1 MKLSRLL
8 AFLPALIL
16 SVLTHAETRTDDH
29 VLVFLK
35 SGAVEIFHHSDLKSI
50 EMADDQYYTDHP
62 DAGIT
67 QLFKTEESVKAIAIA
82 DIDSVAFGNR
92 DKVEINPD
100 VMRFTQQHID
110 HLAGYDGTTLTFKQ
124 GTPSDLIP
132 ANGQKVYCD
141 IICNQLPIGLCAVVT
156 SVAQNGSGQTTV
168 SLSNV
173 DIADIFDSLLLVGE
187 SATYTMTLASDEET
201 SRKKAPGLD
210 FNIINIK
217 DETISAKGAVKVDF
231 DDIVINAFKHVYS
244 AKITLRPTLDFSCD
258 FNQQST
264 FEKESTFGT
273 IEIPL
278 GAICGVIRPALKIG
292 GFVNLNLEGH
302 LGLDMHRE
310 WGFTFQWQRVN
321 GESSIITPEHAEGE
335 NKADDTYA
343 KLNAHINGE
352 LFGGLKLDL
361 SLGLIGNLAGIIAEN
376 RIGPCIEGNCET
388 EMLVSSENNY
398 EPQIYREAK
407 IGISG
412 KFETEVSLFYQT
424 IEPPKHIF
432 DLVSLKE
439 ERTQLFKKDF
449 KFLSHEYPL
458 FPQFKRTKAVP
469 VKNKISKTTE
479 KAISVATQTS
489 TETLSEIEPGF
500 ALVDKTTNEIV
511 DSVFVAPLL
520 PNSTEPQGI
529 TSVLLPDKDMDAD
542 QYIVYPVIKY
552 DGYVIKAAPADVKS
566 GATLSPIFFSLSKD
580 KTRAVGGA
588 YTVKSKTENGKT
600 YIQGNPIKLI
610 HQNPLFNNTFK
621 TAWMDVKNPSSGE
634 IEIVGTWKGKLKDE
648 PISLTF
654 NSDLTGCYNGQPFTY
669 ECDTPDHGDISIT
682 ITSDSST
689 DKFSLMSVSDKSIK
703 LFFHKFKRSLTL
715 TKQ

>member
-8 AFLPALIL
+8 AFLPALIIP
-16 SVLTHAETRTDDH
+16 VLAHAETGTDNQ

-35 SGAVEIFHHSDLKSI
+35 SGAVEIFHQPDLKSI

-67 QLFKTEESVKAIAIA
+67 QLFKTEDAVKAIAIA

-110 HLAGYDGTTLTFKQ
+110 HIAGYDGTTLTFKQ
-124 GTPSDLIP
+124 GTPQNLIP

-141 IICNQLPIGLCAVVT
+141 IICDQLPIGLCAVAT
-156 SVAQNGSGQTTV
+156 TIAQNGSGQTTIT
-168 SLSNV
+168 LSNV

-187 SATYTMTLASDEET
+187 SATYTMMLSADEET

-217 DETISAKGAVKVDF
+217 DETISAKGAVKVVF
-231 DDIVINAFKHVYS
+231 DDIVINSFKHVYS

-264 FEKESTFGT
+264 FKKESTFGT

-321 GESSIITPEHAEGE
+321 GESSIITPEHADGE
-335 NKADDTYA
+335 NKTEDTYA

-398 EPQIYREAK
+398 EPQIYSEAK

-469 VKNKISKTTE
+469 IKNKISKTTE

-529 TSVLLPDKDMDAD
+529 TSILLPDKDMDAD
-542 QYIVYPVIKY
+542 KYIVYPVIKY
-552 DGYVIKAAPADVKS
+552 DGYVVRAAPADVKS

-610 HQNPLFNNTFK
+610 HPNPLFKNTFK
-621 TAWMDVKNPSSGE
+621 TNWMDVKNPSSGD
-634 IEIVGTWKGKLKDE
+634 IEIVGTWKGNLKDE
-648 PISLTF
+648 PIALTF
-654 NSDLTGCYNGQPFTY
+654 NSDLTGSYNGQPFTY
-669 ECDTPDHGDISIT
+669 ECDVPDQGDISII
-682 ITSDSST
+682 ITSDGST
-689 DKFSLMSVSDKSIK
+689 DKISLMSVSDKSIK

-715 TKQ
+715 IKQ